1 MQLTIGADVAKS
13 SFDIALPLE
22 NGNYRT
28 RRKICN
34 TPAGWE
40 QLLAWHKKYAPEA
53 AVGMEATGIYHEGL
67 ANALFAAGV
76 RVYVVNPTQI
86 KAYGRSEL
94 LRTKTDHTDAKLIAR
109 FFQARTKALPA
120 YVPLPPSQRTLRS
133 LVRRLDDLNG
143 MQRMELNRLESA
155 DAMVRDGMLAVIDTL
170 GQQIRTVKGAITR
183 HINSHPDLRQ
193 RRDLLTT
200 IPGIGSATSAT
211 LMACLGDLSQY
222 DDVGQIVAHA
232 GLNPAQRQ
240 SGAHQGKA
248 RISRVGDA
256 RLRAK
261 LYMPAVTGKKH
272 NPILAAFAERLA
284 KCGKPGKVIICAL
297 MRKMLHLVWGVLR
310 SGKPFDPSHHKTL
323 A

>member
-1 MQLTIGADVAKS
+1 LPQPKPEACAASYAPCVLKSALIRPISPVIPGGCGDAVYAPKPLSLLCRFGTPEPVAALQLERYPRPALGVSLHTRSSESGPLITSHLRRLTMQLTIGADVAKS

-94 LRTKTDHTDAKLIAR
+94 LRTKTDHTDAQLIAR

-155 DAMVRDGMLAVIDTL
+155 DAVVRDGLQAVIDTL
-170 GQQIRTVKGAITR
+170 RQLIRTVKGAITR

-211 LMACLGDLSQY
+211 LMACLGDLSQ
-222 DDVGQIVAHA
+222 
-232 GLNPAQRQ
+232 
-240 SGAHQGKA
+240 
-248 RISRVGDA
+248 
-256 RLRAK
+256 
-261 LYMPAVTGKKH
+261 
-272 NPILAAFAERLA
+272 
-284 KCGKPGKVIICAL
+284 
-297 MRKMLHLVWGVLR
+297 
-310 SGKPFDPSHHKTL
+310 
-323 A
+323 